1 MNWLLSPTNVLK
13 LGGAVLL
20 ALGLIGVTGITNNIS
35 FFNLD
40 TGENVAHLALGV
52 VGLGAGFGIK
62 NTELHRW
69 LVAFIALSGL
79 ATGIYGFLLPAGD
92 FMHPNFFGITNLE
105 NPADN
110 LLHLI
115 VGIWA
120 AAAAYVNKQPAEAMT
135 PRMAA

>member
-1 MNWLLSPTNVLK
+1 MNSLLSPTNVLK

-20 ALGLIGVTGITNNIS
+20 ALGIIGVTGITNSIS

-40 TGENVAHLALGV
+40 AGENVAHLVLGV

-79 ATGIYGFLLPAGD
+79 ATGIYGFTLAPGD
-92 FMHPNFFGITNLE
+92 FMHPNFFGLANLE

-110 LLHLI
+110 LLHLV

-120 AAAAYVNKQPAEAMT
+120 AAAAYVNKQPTEAMS
-135 PRMAA
+135 PRMAS